1 MSTAFG
7 SIGLNLMVTVLF
19 KQAYDITGD
28 ELDIGLLGLAQF
40 IPAVLLVLV
49 SGWVADRFDRRRV
62 TALFLFARAL
72 CAGALVI
79 YSMADPTSA
88 AADVRDRLRR
98 SVLPRRCCRPPGGRS
113 RR

>member
-1 MSTAFG
+1 MNVHKRHAIAIVPSSIASLRQVSSAREVLRQRAVRRYLFSTAFG

-28 ELDIGLLGLAQF
+28 ELTIGLLGLAQF

-62 TALFLFARAL
+62 SAVFIFAR
-72 CAGALVI
+72 G
-79 YSMADPTSA
+79 
-88 AADVRDRLRR
+88 
-98 SVLPRRCCRPPGGRS
+98 LPPS
-113 RR
+113 R

>member
-1 MSTAFG
+1 MSSAREVLGQRAVRRYLFSTAFS

-28 ELDIGLLGLAQF
+28 ELTIGLLGLAQF

-62 TALFLFARAL
+62 SAVFIFARGVCAL
-72 CAGALVI
+72 ALAL
-79 YSMADPTSA
+79 YSLDDPTRVWPMFA
-88 AADVRDRLRR
+88 IA
-98 SVLPRRCCRPPGGRS
+98 
-113 RR
+113 